1 MSVKTRKV
9 LQITSHSSSS
19 KFKSD
24 SNYCYRTKT
33 LLWNEMRMQ
42 LDEERQSMFM
52 KEWRSAWQSSGEEA
66 HVSRAVR
73 D

>member
-1 MSVKTRKV
+1 
-9 LQITSHSSSS
+9 
-19 KFKSD
+19 
-24 SNYCYRTKT
+24 
-33 LLWNEMRMQ
+33 MRMQ